1 LLRVGQSSTE
11 VTVKEE
17 HPPAPKRRPVHL
29 QTIAL
34 AVVAAGVIA
43 AMALLNRSAA
53 PVAHDSDHAPQLQ
66 EQAADVGPSPQPIEA
81 AAAPSR
87 PKTSSAQN
95 RVTNHVPESAK
106 SAAVVTAAPARHVP
120 DEEDWVVKQIRSDVK
135 RVADAATSMS
145 ATEGKPSSVTIMGCL
160 ETSTSGDE
168 YRLTDTE
175 GADAPKSRGWRTGF
189 LKERTV
195 PVALVE
201 APDRVP
207 LESSVGKRVAAT
219 GLLASRELRVSAL
232 RVVDASC
239 D

>member
-1 LLRVGQSSTE
+1 M
-11 VTVKEE
+11 KEE
-17 HPPAPKRRPVHL
+17 HPPAPKRQLVHL
-29 QTIAL
+29 QTIAF

-43 AMALLNRSAA
+43 AMALLDHSAA

-87 PKTSSAQN
+87 PKSSAQN

-120 DEEDWVVKQIRSDVK
+120 EEEDWVVKQIRSDVK
-135 RVADAATSMS
+135 RVADAATSMP
-145 ATEGKPSSVTIMGCL
+145 ATEGQPSSVTIMGCL
-160 ETSTSGDE
+160 ETSTTGDE

-189 LKERTV
+189 LKKRTV